1 MSLPPMTDTN
11 ALRRALRARRLTV
24 RPAEHRCAQTRLLA
38 RVVRLAQF
46 RSARRVAVYIGVRGE
61 LDASALAGAVRGRR
75 KSYYLPVLDPLRQG
89 VLRFYRWRPG
99 ERMRRNRFG
108 IPEPVGHKRRQLP
121 AQRLDLVLV
130 PLVGFDADCNRLGMG
145 GGFYDRTFAFTRF
158 KHSAARPY
166 LLGVAYAFQ
175 RVEHLQPQP
184 WDVPLD
190 AVVTEHALYRRRR

>member
-1 MSLPPMTDTN
+1 MSLPTMTDTN

-24 RPAEHRCAQTRLLA
+24 RPAEQRRARSRLVA
-38 RVVRLAQF
+38 RVLRLAPF
-46 RSARRVAVYIGVRGE
+46 RSARRVAVYVGVRGE
-61 LDASALAGAVRGRR
+61 LDASVVAMAARGRR

-89 VLRFYRWRPG
+89 VLRFHRWRPG

-108 IPEPVGHKRRQLP
+108 IPEPVQRKRRQLP
-121 AQRLDLVLV
+121 AQRLDLVLM
-130 PLVGFDADCNRLGMG
+130 PLVGFDVDCNRLGMG
-145 GGFYDRTFAFTRF
+145 GGFYDRTFAFAR
-158 KHSAARPY
+158 SRGSSARPY
-166 LLGVAYAFQ
+166 LLGIAFEFQ